1 MGSNHH
7 WESVGH
13 GIYCVDANYIRA
25 QFACCYLLVE
35 NGEVAIIETGTA
47 NTVPSIMALLESL
60 GLGVDAVR
68 YIIPTHVHLDHAGGA
83 GALMARCP
91 NASLVVHP
99 RGARHMINPE
109 KLVAGSVAVYGQARF
124 DELYGEIKPV
134 DEQRVIVPDDGQFVV
149 LAGRKLEIRFTP
161 GHAEHH
167 FCVWDETSRGW
178 FSGDTFGL
186 SYPALIFENG
196 RYLLPATTP
205 VQFDPE
211 KLIASVEL
219 LISYQ
224 PSIIYLTHFGAL
236 ENPQH
241 YAADLIALI
250 HAFCDVALKAD
261 GQEAIEQGL
270 QQLVEGQVLAL
281 APDADVEQL
290 RALLS
295 LDYDLDAQGLRCWL
309 EKSREG

>member
-35 NGEVAIIETGTA
+35 KGEVAIIETGTA

-68 YIIPTHVHLDHAGGA
+68 YIIPTHVHLDHAGGV
-83 GALMARCP
+83 GVLMDCCP
-91 NASLVVHP
+91 QASLVVHP

-134 DEQRVIVPDDGQFVV
+134 DEQRVIVPDDGQCFT
-149 LAGRKLEIRFTP
+149 LAGRRLEIRYTP

-178 FSGDTFGL
+178 FTGDTFGL
-186 SYPALIFENG
+186 SYPALIFDSG

-205 VQFDPE
+205 VQFDPQ
-211 KLIASVEL
+211 KLIASVKL
-219 LISYQ
+219 LMSYE
-224 PSIIYLTHFGAL
+224 PAIMYLTHFGAL
-236 ENPQH
+236 EQPEK
-241 YAADLIALI
+241 YVADLEALI
-250 HAFCDVALKAD
+250 HAFCGIAEKA
-261 GQEAIEQGL
+261 QQPAAIEEGL
-270 QQLVEGQVLAL
+270 QQLVEGQILAL
-281 APDADVEQL
+281 APDADAEQL

-295 LDYDLDAQGLRCWL
+295 LDYDLDAQGLSCWL
-309 EKSREG
+309 ESRGR